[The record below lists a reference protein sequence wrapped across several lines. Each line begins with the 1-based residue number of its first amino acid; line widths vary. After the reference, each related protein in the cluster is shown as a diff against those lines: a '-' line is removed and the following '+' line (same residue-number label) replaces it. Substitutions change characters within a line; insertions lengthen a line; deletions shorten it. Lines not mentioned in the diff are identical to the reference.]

1 MKNKKKVD
9 RISAEGL
16 LVALETAS
24 GAAMVQRT
32 KEEGEVLKV
41 EDVEVEIENGK
52 ITIQNLGALVFSL
65 VHPWVAIHTEFDDC
79 TNTDEAHENEYAHMV
94 SMAKALL
101 KARAIQ
107 EGPAEDDD

>member
-32 KEEGEVLKV
+32 KEGEVSKI
-41 EDVEVEIENGK
+41 EDTEVEIENGK
-52 ITIQNLGALVFSL
+52 ITIQNLGALVFTL

-79 TNTDEAHENEYAHMV
+79 RNTDEAHENEYAHMV

-107 EGPAEDDD
+107 EGPAEEDN